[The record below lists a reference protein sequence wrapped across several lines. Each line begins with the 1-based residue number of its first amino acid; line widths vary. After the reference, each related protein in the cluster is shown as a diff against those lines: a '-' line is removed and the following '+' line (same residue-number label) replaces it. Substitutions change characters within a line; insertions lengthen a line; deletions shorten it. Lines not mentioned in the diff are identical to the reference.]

1 VGLNI
6 REIVDQLGGEL
17 ISDGDVHVEQ
27 IAPLER
33 AGAHEIGFV
42 AHAKYRKAL
51 ETTKAGA
58 VIVPPALADATTLP
72 RIVIRDPYLYFARV
86 AQLLNP
92 AISPYRGVHPSAV
105 VLSPLPASV
114 NVAPLAFVGED
125 CVVGENVTIGPGSV
139 IERGSRIGAD
149 TILHAKVVVYAES
162 VVGARC
168 ILHTGCVVGS
178 DGFGFA
184 PKGNGSWEKIPQIG
198 RAVIGDDVEIGANT
212 TIDRGA
218 LDDTVI
224 ENGVKLDNLIQIA
237 HNCQVGENSAMA
249 AFVGMAGSSKLG
261 KRVRVGGQAGIMGH
275 IDVCDDVV
283 ISARSFISKSV
294 SEKGMYTSAIASQ
307 PHHEWL
313 RNAVH
318 LKHLDEMADR
328 IRALEKK
335 LKELESK
342 A

>member
-1 VGLNI
+1 MSLSI

-17 ISDGDVHVEQ
+17 IGNGDVNIKQ
-27 IAPLER
+27 IAPLDR
-33 AGAHEIGFV
+33 ARADQIGFV
-42 AHAKYRKAL
+42 VHAKYRQAL
-51 ETTKAGA
+51 ETTSAGA
-58 VIVPPALADATTLP
+58 VIIPPALAEVTDLP
-72 RIVIRDPYLYFARV
+72 RIVVRDPYLYFAQV

-92 AISPYRGVHPSAV
+92 AVPSYNGVHGSAV
-105 VLSPLPASV
+105 VLSLLPSSV
-114 NVAPLAFVGED
+114 VVAPLAFVGEN
-125 CVVGENVTIGPGSV
+125 CVIGEGAVIGPGCV
-139 IERGSRIGAD
+139 IESGCRIGAG
-149 TILHAKVVVYAES
+149 TVLHARVTLYPDS
-162 VVGARC
+162 VVGDRC
-168 ILHTGCVVGS
+168 VLHTGCVVGS

-184 PKGNGSWEKIPQIG
+184 PRRDGSWEKIPQIG

-218 LDDTVI
+218 LNDTVI

-237 HNCQVGENSAMA
+237 HNCRVGENSAMA
-249 AFVGMAGSSKLG
+249 AFSGMAGSSTLG

-283 ISARSFISKSV
+283 VSARSFISKSV
-294 SEKGMYTSAIASQ
+294 SEKGMYTSVIASQ

-318 LKHLDEMADR
+318 LKHLDEMSDR